1 MTRLPEKYA
10 PVMLRASRSIRA
22 TLPWKTT
29 WPPLAPGSGP
39 ISITW
44 SAARIMT
51 SSCSTTTTVL
61 PASTSERM
69 IATSLPMSLVWRPT
83 LGSSMTKSVST
94 SDVPR
99 QLVRLTRSTS
109 PPESVLDGRS
119 GVR

>member
-1 MTRLPEKYA
+1 
-10 PVMLRASRSIRA
+10 MLSLWRSIPA
-22 TLPWKTT
+22 TVPWKTT
-29 WPPLAPGSGP
+29 RPPRAPGSGP

-44 SAARIMT
+44 SAARIMA

-61 PASTSERM
+61 PAPTSERM
-69 IATSLPMSLVWRPT
+69 IATSRSMSRGWRPT

-99 QLVRLTRSTS
+99 QPVRFTRSTS
-109 PPESVLDGRS
+109 PPESVRDGRS